1 MRYVTVLNQ
10 KTVRN
15 VKSKYKYDK
24 GGKPG
29 KKGPRFSRM
38 IGGPVR
44 YKGGWE
50 DKLEEL
56 MQSQADKLAARY
68 GWAPNYR
75 DAELPE
81 DRNRDDLPAF
91 YDFVTRARAE
101 DLYNEALPLD
111 DYTTTYNLGPL
122 SLQRWKNAKQ
132 SPDGVNYR
140 MPYWASEKYK
150 KSGESVDLGKARAS
164 AGINLGDE
172 QNDVLDQ
179 VKFGNYKLGHQ
190 KEKLDNTLLDKARQ
204 SIGAVFPPANTVL
217 AGGASTGGK
226 YLDEI
231 AQLAYA
237 AKTYGDVY
245 KQEKSML
252 ELEDQIQNANPGDVA
267 ALQEQYNKVRE
278 GYVGNVTEAMGGGTT
293 AGILGIG
300 GLFETDGLV
309 IPTAGLMRNPLQKA
323 YKQEKKD
330 FKKTLEDADE
340 RYASNREEYLMQKS
354 QRELDRYLDAYE
366 EEYGVRPVFK
376 DPPVTKTP
384 RKKAS
389 EYVIPNGRRGENRNP
404 VYLMDGGKVKLK
416 KK

>member
-1 MRYVTVLNQ
+1 M
-10 KTVRN
+10 KG
-15 VKSKYKYDK
+15 KHKYDK

-56 MQSQADKLAARY
+56 VQSQLDKLSERY
-68 GWAPNYR
+68 GWAPDYR

-91 YDFVTRARAE
+91 YDFVSRQRAE

-111 DYTTTYNLGPL
+111 DYTTTYNLGPI

-140 MPYWASEKYK
+140 TPYYAAGKWK
-150 KSGESVDLGKARAS
+150 KTGESIDMGKTRAN
-164 AGINLGDE
+164 AGVNLGDE
-172 QNDVLDQ
+172 QNDIISEVR
-179 VKFGNYKLGHQ
+179 FGNYKLGHQ
-190 KEKLDNTLLDKARQ
+190 KEKLDNTLLDKFRQ
-204 SIGAVFPPANTVL
+204 SLGSVFPPANTLL

-226 YLDEI
+226 NIDEL
-231 AQLAYA
+231 AQLAYS
-237 AKTYGDVY
+237 AKTYSDLI
-245 KQEKSML
+245 KQEKVMSGI
-252 ELEDQIQNANPGDVA
+252 ENQIQA
-267 ALQEQYNKVRE
+267 ASSADRPALVDQYNQASE
-278 GYVGNVTEAMGGGTT
+278 GHTGKMAEATWF
-293 AGILGIG
+293 APISAYLGID
-300 GLFETDGLV
+300 GLSRTDGLV
-309 IPTAGLMRNPLQKA
+309 IPTAGVMRNPLQKA
-323 YKQEKKD
+323 YKQQEKK

-340 RYASNREEYLMQKS
+340 RYESDREDYLVQKS

-376 DPPVTKTP
+376 NPPITKTP

>member
-1 MRYVTVLNQ
+1 
-10 KTVRN
+10 
-15 VKSKYKYDK
+15 VKSKYKKYDN
-24 GGKPG
+24 GGKPGKNG

-81 DRNRDDLPAF
+81 DRNRDDLPSF

-101 DLYNEALPLD
+101 DLYDEALPLD
-111 DYTTTYNLGPL
+111 NYITTYNLGPL

-140 MPYWASEKYK
+140 TPYWASEKVK
-150 KSGESVDLGKARAS
+150 KTGESVTLGKTRAN
-164 AGINLGDE
+164 AGVYLGDE
-172 QNDVLDQ
+172 QNDMLEEVR
-179 VKFGNYKLGHQ
+179 FGNYKLGHQ
-190 KEKLDNTLLDKARQ
+190 KEKLDNTLLDKFRQ
-204 SIGAVFPPANTVL
+204 SLGSVFPPANTLL

-226 YLDEI
+226 NIDELV
-231 AQLAYA
+231 QLAYS
-237 AKTYGDVY
+237 AKTYNDLI
-245 KQEKSML
+245 KQEKIMS
-252 ELEDQIQNANPGDVA
+252 EIENQIQGASA
-267 ALQEQYNKVRE
+267 ADRPALIDQYNQASE
-278 GYVGNVTEAMGGGTT
+278 GHTGKMAEATWFAPT
-293 AGILGIG
+293 AGLLGIG
-300 GLFETDGLV
+300 GLSTTDGLV

-323 YKQEKKD
+323 YKQEKKE

-340 RYASNREEYLMQKS
+340 RYASDREEYLMQKS

-366 EEYGVRPVFK
+366 EEYGLRPVFK
-376 DPPVTKTP
+376 NPPVTKTP

-404 VYLMDGGKVKLK
+404 IFLIDGGKVKPK